1 MPVLLSVCNGSSRF
15 LSKLPHGLSHP
26 QHLHRVGP
34 LIWSL
39 GLDRTPD
46 PPPLESIVCF
56 MLSMP
61 VFLAYLFS
69 QCRMFSLAA
78 ICLKIVLKLHCFS
91 VPVSVS
97 TLQMPLLYCNLIL
110 QLSNLAHCI
119 SGFYIRRCN
128 CRNAKKSNFS
138 ELNEGF
144 CVIPST
150 IQCNYLY
157 GFYVT
162 LDICCKRSDVTNHCI
177 REDVHKLYANTT
189 PFSCKAHDNLP

>member
-1 MPVLLSVCNGSSRF
+1 MPVLSSVCNGSSRF

-61 VFLAYLFS
+61 GFLAYLFS
-69 QCRMFSLAA
+69 VQNVYTLPVLTRSP
-78 ICLKIVLKLHCFS
+78 LKIVLKLHCFS
-91 VPVSVS
+91 APVSVS

-138 ELNEGF
+138 ELNMRASVSF
-144 CVIPST
+144 PQQYNVT
-150 IQCNYLY
+150 IYMV
-157 GFYVT
+157 FM
-162 LDICCKRSDVTNHCI
+162 SH
-177 REDVHKLYANTT
+177 
-189 PFSCKAHDNLP
+189 